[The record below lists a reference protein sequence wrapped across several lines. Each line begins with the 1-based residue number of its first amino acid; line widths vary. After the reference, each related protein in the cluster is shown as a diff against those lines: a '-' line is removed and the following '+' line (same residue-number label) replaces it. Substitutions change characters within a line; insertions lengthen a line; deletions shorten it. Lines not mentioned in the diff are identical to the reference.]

1 MNTNFLKNK
10 FMFLIVSVV
19 LFYVV
24 IILVSDIEK
33 IIANLSKMTLWYYFI
48 IIPLYFSI
56 IFITSWRYQLILKKI
71 GIRLNF
77 KNSILI
83 YTAGLSMLITP
94 GGMGE
99 IIKSHIL
106 KQKLDRSLSST
117 APIVIYEKWLEF
129 LSIVILI
136 GILLFWVDFIEAKIV
151 FIIGIIFCVAVY
163 LTFTNSK
170 YIGILNKITNK
181 IKFLKKLTVNINE
194 FQKTAIEL
202 IRPTF
207 FVKMISITILTKII
221 LIVTIFLIFRS
232 FDVEFDIF
240 QSGQIFLTS
249 LMVGALS
256 FIPGGLLITETG
268 LLGLILKYGVEFSL
282 ASLLVLIIRF
292 VSLWFITLIGFC
304 ALKIISN
311 KNIVESE

>member
-1 MNTNFLKNK
+1 VLLT
-10 FMFLIVSVV
+10 VSAV
-19 LFYVV
+19 LFYVI
-24 IILVSDIEK
+24 IILASDVEK
-33 IIANLSKMTLWYYFI
+33 IIANLSKVTLWYYFI
-48 IIPLYFSI
+48 IFPLYFSI
-56 IFITSWRYQLILKKI
+56 IVITSWRYQLVLKKT
-71 GIRLNF
+71 GIILNF
-77 KNSILI
+77 KNSFFI

-129 LSIVILI
+129 LSIVIVI
-136 GILLFWVDFIEAKIV
+136 GILLFWADFIEAKIV
-151 FIIGIIFCVAVY
+151 FIVGIILCVAVY

-170 YIGILNKITNK
+170 YIGILNKITGK
-181 IKFLKKLTVNINE
+181 IKFIKKLTVDVNQ
-194 FQKTAIEL
+194 FQKTSKEL
-202 IRPTF
+202 MRPAF
-207 FVKMISITILTKII
+207 FVKMISITMLTKII
-221 LIVTIFLIFRS
+221 IIFTIFLIFRS
-232 FDVEFDIF
+232 FEVEFDIF

-249 LMVGALS
+249 LMAGALS

-282 ASLLVLIIRF
+282 ASLLVLVIRF
-292 VSLWFITLIGFC
+292 ISLWFITLVGFC

-311 KNIVESE
+311 KDIVESK